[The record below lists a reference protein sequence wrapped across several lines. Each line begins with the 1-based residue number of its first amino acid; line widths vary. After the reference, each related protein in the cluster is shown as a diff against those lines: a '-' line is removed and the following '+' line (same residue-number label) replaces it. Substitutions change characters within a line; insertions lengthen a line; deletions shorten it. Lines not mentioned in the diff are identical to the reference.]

1 MADARRGLGRGLGAL
16 IAGGRPEDDPQA
28 VYLEVD
34 PDQVRPNPR
43 QPRSVFD
50 DDALAELADSIRQ
63 IGLLQPI
70 VVRRVAA
77 ESTPF
82 ELVAGERRWRAARL
96 AGLERIPAIVRG
108 TDDDALLRDA
118 LVENLHRVQLN
129 PLEEAAAYAQ
139 LLADFGGTQED
150 LAQRLGRSRP
160 QVANTLRLL
169 NLPTGVQRRV
179 AAGVLTAGHARALL
193 ALDDPASME
202 ALADRVVAEGLSV
215 RSVEEIVAMGAPT
228 PARRKRTAT
237 NPEVSAVVAELAELI
252 GDHLDTRV
260 RVEGVRTA
268 RSRGRVVI
276 DVADLADLRR
286 IAERLAP

>member
-28 VYLEVD
+28 VYLEVE

-50 DDALAELADSIRQ
+50 DDALNELAHSIRE

-70 VVRRVAA
+70 VVRRIAV

-139 LLADFGGTQED
+139 LLVDFGGTQED

-215 RSVEEIVAMGAPT
+215 RSVEEIVALGTPT
-228 PARRKRTAT
+228 PARRKRTTT

-252 GDHLDTRV
+252 GDQLDTRV
-260 RVEGVRTA
+260 RVEGLRTA